1 MSKRYLI
8 ESHGII
14 AIHVTHLLDRLSLES
29 ESPED
34 IEQQERPLTSR
45 MVEWDFAGDPEVGCF
60 HMVIDLFVEDLFCRC
75 IAVDASCY
83 RMLQA
88 VSSSTYH

>member
-45 MVEWDFAGDPEVGCF
+45 MVEWDFAEDPLEVGCF
-60 HMVIDLFVEDLFCRC
+60 HTSDMTIDTFVENPLP
-75 IAVDASCY
+75 I
-83 RMLQA
+83 MNE
-88 VSSSTYH
+88 

>member
-1 MSKRYLI
+1 MSQRCVI
-8 ESHGII
+8 ESHG
-14 AIHVTHLLDRLSLES
+14 AINTHAPDRPSLECEPS
-29 ESPED
+29 QD
-34 IEQQERPLTSR
+34 IEQQERPLANR

-60 HMVIDLFVEDLFCRC
+60 HMVIDLFVEDLFCRW